1 MASATLAREGSTRG
15 PLLLAVVFAFFLM
28 LIGITAGAL
37 VTITSDHLATAGLN
51 TTVSGDAALAGL
63 FANDWLDQADF
74 GTAVAADRVEAID
87 ARLVSLI
94 RERQILRIEI
104 RGPGGGVLF
113 ATDPSAVGLA
123 PPPSSSFR
131 GAASGTPFARVLEV
145 GQASEAAGG
154 SFGATRVIEEYLPI
168 SRSDGQTVG
177 VMAVWRDADVLAS
190 ATAQAQQDVLLL
202 VLAASLVLAVI
213 LFLIFRAAQA
223 RIGHQQRQLVEA
235 MRRDSLTGL
244 LDHGAIVAS
253 LAKRMELVRRGGE
266 RLAVALVDI
275 DNFRL
280 LNETHGHRAADSVLL
295 AVAAAVTEIELRS
308 DCTARYGPDELL
320 IVAPDGRTDDAQDL
334 AGRLRRALGDLS
346 IEFEGTERLP
356 VTVSVGIAAAPEH
369 AESVTDLLSAA
380 AVALADARAGGGD
393 AVCVARAGA
402 EPAAASGFDVLQGL
416 VIAVDHK
423 DRYTKRHSEDVSR
436 YAVFLARRI
445 GLDEETCSTI
455 RVSGLLHDVGK
466 IGIPDGL
473 LRKPGKLTAEEFDVF
488 RQHVVL
494 GDAIVRDVGDI
505 DRVRAGIR
513 HHHERWDGRGYL
525 EGLAGEEIPLI
536 GRIMGVADAFSAMTT
551 TRPYR
556 KALPIEEALKRLG
569 DAAGTQLEERLV
581 VAFIAGI
588 ETDAEAPLPG
598 MPASA
603 LWRPE
608 TRVA

>member
-1 MASATLAREGSTRG
+1 MASATLAREGSTRR

-74 GTAVAADRVEAID
+74 GAVVAPDRVEAID
-87 ARLVSLI
+87 ARLVSLV

-104 RGPGGGVLF
+104 RSPAGRVLF
-113 ATDPSAVGLA
+113 ASDPSVVGLA
-123 PPPSSSFR
+123 PPPSSALR
-131 GAASGTPFARVLEV
+131 GAASGTPFARVLET

-154 SFGATRVIEEYLPI
+154 SLGATRVIEEYLPI
-168 SRSDGQTVG
+168 SRTDGQTVG
-177 VMAVWRDADVLAS
+177 VMGVWRDADVLAS
-190 ATAQAQQDVLLL
+190 ATARAQQDVLIV
-202 VLAASLVLAVI
+202 VLAASLVLAAI

-235 MRRDSLTGL
+235 LRRDSLTGL

-253 LAKRMELVRRGGE
+253 LAERMERVRRDGE

-280 LNETHGHRAADSVLL
+280 LNETHGHRSADSVLL
-295 AVAAAVTEIELRS
+295 AVAAAVAEIEPRA

-320 IVAPDGRTDDAQDL
+320 LVVPGGGTDAAEDL
-334 AGRLRRALGDLS
+334 AGRLQAALGELS
-346 IEFEGTERLP
+346 VAFEGTERLP
-356 VTVSVGIAAAPEH
+356 VTVSVGIAGAPEH

-393 AVCVARAGA
+393 AVRVARAGA
-402 EPAAASGFDVLQGL
+402 EPEAARGFDVLQGL

-473 LRKPGKLTAEEFDVF
+473 LRKPGKLTAEELDVF
-488 RQHVVL
+488 RQHVAL
-494 GDAIVRDVGDI
+494 GDAIVRDVGDV

-536 GRIMGVADAFSAMTT
+536 GRIMAVADAFSAMTT

-569 DAAGTQLEERLV
+569 DAAGSQLEERLV

-598 MPASA
+598 TPAST
-603 LWRPE
+603 LWRPD